1 MMYSLQDIT
10 LIPAEVSTI
19 SSRSECNPH
28 YKNGKLPI
36 FVAPMSQIINESNW
50 GTFNKYVNTII
61 PRNIDIQKRL
71 ELCIYTFCA
80 FSLDEFEE
88 WFINSVPED
97 SDELFKDV
105 HYVLID
111 VANGHMQKILDLC
124 EKAKKIWWKN
134 SLIIM
139 AGNVANP
146 ATYYEYAKAGIN
158 YIRMSIGSGS
168 QCTTANTG
176 IFYPMASLIT
186 NTSHHRERVIDAIN
200 CGNTE
205 YKSVPMIVADGGFN
219 THGDIIKALALGAD
233 YVMCGKIFAQ
243 TVEAC
248 GDIQFELYSYEFD
261 VMEHGPFQQ
270 WVRTKPI
277 EYLISHQAA
286 RNYYGMSTKMA
297 QKEFGK
303 EGNKT
308 EEGIYSTIPVKWYL
322 DTWISEFTDYL
333 KSAMSYTN
341 HKGLETF
348 VGGVLWGIL
357 SPTAIRT
364 FK

>member
-1 MMYSLQDIT
+1 MYSLQDIT
-10 LIPAEVSTI
+10 LIPAAISEI
-19 SSRSECNPH
+19 SSRSECNP
-28 YKNGKLPI
+28 YYTNNKLPL
-36 FVAPMSQIINESNW
+36 FVAPMSQILDENNW
-50 GTFNKYVNTII
+50 ETFNKYVNTII
-61 PRNIDIQKRL
+61 PRNISLETRL
-71 ELCIYTFCA
+71 ELSTKTFVA
-80 FSLDEFEE
+80 LSLDEFQNRFCFEQ
-88 WFINSVPED
+88 
-97 SDELFKDV
+97 ELNET
-105 HYVLID
+105 HYILVDI
-111 VANGHMQKILDLC
+111 ANGHMQKLIEACTL
-124 EKAKKIWWKN
+124 AKVFCGDK
-134 SLIIM
+134 LVLM

-146 ATYYEYAKAGIN
+146 ATYYEYAKAGID

-186 NTSHHRERVIDAIN
+186 NTDQHRQRVIDAIY

-219 THGDIIKALALGAD
+219 TYGDIIKALALGAD
-233 YVMCGKIFAQ
+233 YVMCGKIFAKCE
-243 TVEAC
+243 EAC
-248 GDIQFELYSYEFD
+248 GDILPAIPEQKERY
-261 VMEHGPFQQ
+261 
-270 WVRTKPI
+270 R
-277 EYLISHQAA
+277 A
-286 RNYYGMSTKMA
+286 YYGMSTKRA

-303 EGNKT
+303 KGNKT
-308 EEGIYSTIPVKWYL
+308 EEGIYSDLLIEYTL
-322 DTWISEFTDYL
+322 DSWVAEFTDYL

>member
-1 MMYSLQDIT
+1 MYSLQDIT
-10 LIPAEVSTI
+10 LIPAEMSTI
-19 SSRSECNPH
+19 SSRSECNPN

-36 FVAPMSQIINESNW
+36 FVAPMSQILDENNW
-50 GTFNKYVNTII
+50 KTYDKYVNTII
-61 PRNIDIQKRL
+61 PRNIPLETRL
-71 ELCIYTFCA
+71 ELSTKTFVA
-80 FSLDEFEE
+80 LSLDEFQNRFCFEQ
-88 WFINSVPED
+88 
-97 SDELFKDV
+97 ELSET
-105 HYVLID
+105 HYILVD
-111 VANGHMQKILDLC
+111 VANGHMQKLIEACALAKVFYGDKLIL
-124 EKAKKIWWKN
+124 
-134 SLIIM
+134 M

-146 ATYYEYAKAGIN
+146 ATYYEYAKVGID
-158 YIRMSIGSGS
+158 YIRVSIGSGS

-186 NTSHHRERVIDAIN
+186 NTDQHRQRVIDAIN

-308 EEGIYSTIPVKWYL
+308 EEGIHSIVPIRWYL
-322 DTWISEFTDYL
+322 DTWIAEFTDYL

>member
-10 LIPAEVSTI
+10 LIPAEVSTV

-28 YKNGKLPI
+28 YENGKLPI
-36 FVAPMSQIINESNW
+36 FVAPMSQILDENNW
-50 GTFNKYVNTII
+50 EIFNQYVNTII

-71 ELCIYTFCA
+71 ELCIHTFCA

-88 WFINSVPED
+88 WFIYSVPED
-97 SDELFKDV
+97 SDELFKDT

-111 VANGHMQKILDLC
+111 VANGHMQRILDLC
-124 EKAKKIWWKN
+124 EKAKKIWWKD

-146 ATYYEYAKAGIN
+146 ETYYEYAKAGID

-176 IFYPMASLIT
+176 IFYPMGSLLIET
-186 NTSHHRERVIDAIN
+186 NRYKESVKLWYNHPDN
-200 CGNTE
+200 P
-205 YKSVPMIVADGGFN
+205 YKSVPKIIADGGFN
-219 THGDIIKALALGAD
+219 TFGDIIKALALGAD
-233 YVMCGKIFAQ
+233 YVMCGKIFAKS
-243 TVEAC
+243 VEAC
-248 GDIQFELYSYEFD
+248 GEIRSQIKPLNYDILID
-261 VMEHGPFQQ
+261 GPFDE
-270 WVRTKPI
+270 WIRTQD
-277 EYLISHQAA
+277 IS
-286 RNYYGMSTKMA
+286 RIKFLECYREYYGMSTKRA
-297 QKEFGK
+297 QIEFGK
-303 EGNKT
+303 EGVKT
-308 EEGIYSTIPVKWYL
+308 EEGIASVIRIEHSL
-322 DTWISEFTDYL
+322 EDWIQRFTDYL
-333 KSAMSYTN
+333 RSAMSYTN
-341 HKGLETF
+341 HKSIDTF

>member
-10 LIPAEVSTI
+10 LIPSAISEI
-19 SSRSECNPH
+19 SSRSECNP
-28 YKNGKLPI
+28 YYTNNKLPL
-36 FVAPMSQIINESNW
+36 FVAPMSQILDENNW
-50 GTFNKYVNTII
+50 KTYDKYVNTII
-61 PRNIDIQKRL
+61 PRNIPLETRL
-71 ELCIYTFCA
+71 ELSTKTFVA
-80 FSLDEFEE
+80 LSLDEFQNRFCFEQ
-88 WFINSVPED
+88 
-97 SDELFKDV
+97 ELNET
-105 HYVLID
+105 HYILVD
-111 VANGHMQKILDLC
+111 VANGHMQKLIEACSL
-124 EKAKKIWWKN
+124 AKVFCGDK
-134 SLIIM
+134 LLLM
-139 AGNVANP
+139 VGNVANP
-146 ATYYEYAKAGIN
+146 ETYFAYSKAGID
-158 YIRMSIGSGS
+158 YIRLSIGSGS

-186 NTSHHRERVIDAIN
+186 NTNHHRQRVIDAIN
-200 CGNTE
+200 LGNTE

-248 GDIQFELYSYEFD
+248 GEILYKVYPNNFD
-261 VMEHGPFQQ
+261 VLTDGPFNK
-270 WVRTKPI
+270 WIRTQ
-277 EYLISHQAA
+277 EISRMKFLGCH
-286 RNYYGMSTKMA
+286 RDYYGMSTKIA

-308 EEGIYSTIPVKWYL
+308 EEGIHSIVPIKWYL
-322 DTWISEFTDYL
+322 DAWITEFTDYL

>member
-1 MMYSLQDIT
+1 MYSLQDIT
-10 LIPAEVSTI
+10 LIPAAVSEI
-19 SSRSECNPH
+19 SSRSECNP
-28 YKNGKLPI
+28 YYNNKKLPL
-36 FVAPMSQIINESNW
+36 FVAPMSQILDENNW
-50 GTFNKYVNTII
+50 KTYDKYVNTII
-61 PRNIDIQKRL
+61 PRNIPLETRL
-71 ELCIYTFCA
+71 ELSTKTFA
-80 FSLDEFEE
+80 ALSLDEFQNRFCFEQ
-88 WFINSVPED
+88 
-97 SDELFKDV
+97 ELNETHCILV
-105 HYVLID
+105 D
-111 VANGHMQKILDLC
+111 VANGHMQKLIEACALAKVFCGDKLIL
-124 EKAKKIWWKN
+124 
-134 SLIIM
+134 M

-146 ATYYEYAKAGIN
+146 ETYFAYSKAGID
-158 YIRMSIGSGS
+158 YIRLSIGSGS

-186 NTSHHRERVIDAIN
+186 NTNHQRQRVIDAIN

-219 THGDIIKALALGAD
+219 TYGDIIKALALGAD

-248 GDIQFELYSYEFD
+248 GKIKSRIQPLNYDESKD
-261 VMEHGPFQQ
+261 GPFDE
-270 WVRTKPI
+270 WIRTQEIKRI
-277 EYLISHQAA
+277 KFLESYRA
-286 RNYYGMSTKMA
+286 YYGMSTKIA

-308 EEGIYSTIPVKWYL
+308 EEGIHSIVPIKWYL
-322 DTWISEFTDYL
+322 DAWITEFTDYL

-341 HKGLETF
+341 HKDLETF
-348 VGGVLWGIL
+348 VGGVLWSIL

>member
-1 MMYSLQDIT
+1 MYSLQDIT
-10 LIPAEVSTI
+10 LIPAAISEI
-19 SSRSECNPH
+19 SSRSECNP
-28 YKNGKLPI
+28 YYTDNRLPL
-36 FVAPMSQIINESNW
+36 FVAPMSQILDESNW
-50 GTFNKYVNTII
+50 ETFNKYVNTII
-61 PRNIDIQKRL
+61 PRNIPLETRL
-71 ELCIYTFCA
+71 ELSTKTFVA
-80 FSLDEFEE
+80 LSLDEFQNRFCFEQ
-88 WFINSVPED
+88 
-97 SDELFKDV
+97 ELNETHCILV
-105 HYVLID
+105 D
-111 VANGHMQKILDLC
+111 VANGHMQKLIKACALAKVFCGDKLIL
-124 EKAKKIWWKN
+124 
-134 SLIIM
+134 M

-146 ATYYEYAKAGIN
+146 TTYYEYAKAGID
-158 YIRMSIGSGS
+158 YIRLSIGSGS

-186 NTSHHRERVIDAIN
+186 NTSHHRERVIDDIN

-219 THGDIIKALALGAD
+219 TYGDIIKALALGAD

-248 GDIQFELYSYEFD
+248 GEIHWGNYPTGFDILKS
-261 VMEHGPFQQ
+261 GPFNE
-270 WVRTKPI
+270 WIR
-277 EYLISHQAA
+277 HQDIDYIT
-286 RNYYGMSTKMA
+286 RLECSREYYGMSTKVA

-308 EEGIYSTIPVKWYL
+308 EEGIHSIVPISWYL

>member
-1 MMYSLQDIT
+1 MLYSLQDIT
-10 LIPAEVSTI
+10 LIPLSVSSI
-19 SSRSECNPH
+19 NSRSECIPH
-28 YKNGKLPI
+28 YNNGKLPI
-36 FVAPMSQIINESNW
+36 FVAPMSQILDENNW
-50 GTFNKYVNTII
+50 KTFNQYVNTII

-71 ELCIYTFCA
+71 ELCIHTFCA

-88 WFINSVPED
+88 WFINSIPEN
-97 SDELFKDV
+97 SDELFKDT

-111 VANGHMQKILDLC
+111 VANGHMERVLDLC
-124 EKAKKIWWKN
+124 KKAKQIWWKD

-146 ATYYEYAKAGIN
+146 TTYYEYVKAGID
-158 YIRMSIGSGS
+158 YIRISIGSGS

-176 IFYPMASLIT
+176 IFYPMASLLLHT
-186 NTSHHRERVIDAIN
+186 KQCKAHVIDAIEH
-200 CGNTE
+200 NTE
-205 YKSVPMIVADGGFN
+205 YKSVPKIVADGGFN
-219 THGDIIKALALGAD
+219 TFGDIIKALALGAD

-248 GDIQFELYSYEFD
+248 GQIYRKYINEVDLTEEQKPFVKYELGESYID
-261 VMEHGPFQQ
+261 V
-270 WVRTKPI
+270 
-277 EYLISHQAA
+277 
-286 RNYYGMSTKMA
+286 RNYYGMSTKIA

-308 EEGIYSTIPVKWYL
+308 EEGIYSTLLITGHL
-322 DTWISEFTDYL
+322 DQWITEFTDYL

-341 HKGLETF
+341 HKCLNTF
-348 VGGVLWGIL
+348 IGGVETEIL